1 MCTEEICIAK
11 DLINVDYVGHDLL
24 SDKSPQI
31 IDSFSSRQER
41 LDYAINLLKK
51 YNTPQSRYYLCEA
64 YHNSRVSHRKE
75 SIEIFLN
82 YLTNELYQERF
93 IKIDPIYISL
103 YKMSN
108 FDAMNFHIATI
119 LSWLGEAYEG
129 EYDYQNAL
137 LAFQKAYTLA
147 PYYSWAPGQVSRIYM
162 KMNIIDKSIE
172 VLEKYKDT
180 KWYEPYDEKSY
191 SDNVY
196 HHDDNKIL
204 VDEWIDD
211 YKKKIERGYVFKPRK
226 RKIQKK

>member
-82 YLTNELYQERF
+82 YLTNELYQDRF

-103 YKMSN
+103 YEMSN

-137 LAFQKAYTLA
+137 LAFQKAYALA

-162 KMNIIDKSIE
+162 KMNRIDKSIE
-172 VLEKYKDT
+172 ILEKYKAT
-180 KWYEPYDEKSY
+180 KWYEPYDEKLY

-196 HHDDNKIL
+196 HHDVNKIF